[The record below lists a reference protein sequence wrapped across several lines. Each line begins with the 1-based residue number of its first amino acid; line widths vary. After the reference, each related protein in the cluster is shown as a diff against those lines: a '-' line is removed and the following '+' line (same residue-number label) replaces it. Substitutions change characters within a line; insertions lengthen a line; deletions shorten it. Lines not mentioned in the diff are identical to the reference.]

1 MPVRLSPA
9 WVLHLKVMERATKA
23 LYLTS
28 HNNKKMKKKV
38 LAAVVAIAAVAVIN
52 MDLVSSRKQEALSAI
67 HLANIEALAQ
77 GESGGGGG
85 GNCSKQC
92 LSHPEYI
99 CITQYGLIA
108 RYKCAD

>member
-1 MPVRLSPA
+1 
-9 WVLHLKVMERATKA
+9 
-23 LYLTS
+23 
-28 HNNKKMKKKV
+28 MKKKI
-38 LAAVVAIAAVAVIN
+38 LAAVVAVAIAAVAIVN
-52 MDLVSSRKQEALSAI
+52 MDLVSSRKQAALSAI